1 MGVLGVHRVDHPL
14 RVREALPVEVVRAPA
29 VLGPVEPVLHDV
41 IERPAALAVFEH
53 GIDHLLLAQEG
64 LYFQEEV
71 EDLLFEIRDGGDLCD
86 LARRGGPI
94 ISRYERMRRDLRHH
108 ADPSLRPYTDALD
121 EVFANHSLLLHSA
134 LDLRRGAHDTRPRLQ

>member
-1 MGVLGVHRVDHPL
+1 V
-14 RVREALPVEVVRAPA
+14 
-29 VLGPVEPVLHDV
+29 
-41 IERPAALAVFEH
+41 
-53 GIDHLLLAQEG
+53 LLLAQEG

-134 LDLRRGAHDTRPRLQ
+134 LDLLAVSWRSERLEAERRRLGRVGPQGARLRRIVGELKALASR